1 MIFTGPHAP
10 TPVPDVAFTTFVLGE
25 AGGHADRV
33 ALVDVAGEDSFTYGE
48 LVAGVERVAGALGGR
63 GLGRGDVLALLAPNV
78 PQFPV
83 VFHAAA
89 SLGATVVVLN
99 PLDTT
104 ADLVGHLGGSGAVLL
119 VTTEEQA
126 SRASE
131 LVAGTKV
138 REVVVFGQAPG
149 TTPFSE
155 LLAHDV
161 AAHDVAGG
169 GAVGG
174 GSGSPTRGVS
184 VVGVDAGSDVV
195 ALLHSSGSTGRPKGV
210 MLTHRNM
217 SANVLQTNGGAP
229 LEEGER
235 VLAVAPFHHAFGLIM
250 VLNASLR
257 QGATV
262 VTMPRFDP
270 QGYLQAIQEHRI
282 TRLYVVPTIAV
293 LLARSPLVE
302 RFDLSSVRT
311 VISGG
316 AALDPEI
323 ARLCEERL
331 GCRVAQGYGLTE
343 GLVSFMQVEGS
354 PAGSVGRAT
363 TNIEFKIVDTTT
375 GEALGPGLEGEV
387 LVRGPHVMKGY
398 LDAPRATGEVL
409 EGDGFLHTGDL
420 GKVDADGELFLVD
433 RIKELI
439 KYKGQQVSPVE
450 LEAVLMTH
458 PNVADAAVI
467 GVPDEEAS
475 EIPKAFVVLR
485 EPATAQE
492 IMTFVAERVAPYKKI
507 RRVEFID
514 AIPRTPV
521 GKTERRSLKER
532 ERATR

>member
-1 MIFTGPHAP
+1 MIFTGPHGP
-10 TPVPDVAFTTFVLGE
+10 TPVPDVAFTSFVLGD
-25 AGGHADRV
+25 AGRHADRV
-33 ALVDVAGEDSFTYGE
+33 ALVDVAGEVAFTYGE
-48 LVAGVERVAGALGGR
+48 LVAGVGRVAGALRAR
-63 GLGRGDVLALLAPNV
+63 GFGRGDVLALLAPNL

-89 SLGATVVVLN
+89 SLGGTVVVLN

-104 ADLVGHLGGSGAVLL
+104 ADLLAHLGGAGAVLL

-126 SRASE
+126 LARAAE

-138 REVVVFGQAPG
+138 REVVVFGHAPG
-149 TTPFSE
+149 STPFAE
-155 LLAHDV
+155 LLADDG
-161 AAHDVAGG
+161 AAGG
-169 GAVGG
+169 AS
-174 GSGSPTRGVS
+174 GSGAGPVP
-184 VVGVDAGSDVV
+184 VVVDAGSDVV

-250 VLNASLR
+250 VLSASLR

-270 QGYLQAIQEHRI
+270 QGYLQAIQDHRI

-302 RFDLSSVRT
+302 AYDLSSVRT

-316 AALDPEI
+316 AALDPQI

-363 TNIEFKIVDTTT
+363 TNIEFKIVDTAT
-375 GEALGPGLEGEV
+375 GRALGPGLEGEV

-398 LDAPRATGEVL
+398 LDAP
-409 EGDGFLHTGDL
+409 
-420 GKVDADGELFLVD
+420 
-433 RIKELI
+433 
-439 KYKGQQVSPVE
+439 
-450 LEAVLMTH
+450 
-458 PNVADAAVI
+458 
-467 GVPDEEAS
+467 
-475 EIPKAFVVLR
+475 
-485 EPATAQE
+485 
-492 IMTFVAERVAPYKKI
+492 
-507 RRVEFID
+507 
-514 AIPRTPV
+514 
-521 GKTERRSLKER
+521 
-532 ERATR
+532 